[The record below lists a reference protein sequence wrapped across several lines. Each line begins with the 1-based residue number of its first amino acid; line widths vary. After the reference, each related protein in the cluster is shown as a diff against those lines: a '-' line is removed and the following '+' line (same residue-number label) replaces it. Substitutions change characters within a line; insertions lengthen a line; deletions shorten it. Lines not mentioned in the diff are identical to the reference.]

1 MTSAITAEE
10 ASATLKYLYA
20 HSHEVEV
27 TFFEKVPKDLPGVDK
42 SRTGF
47 FAVLRKNGH
56 GGAEIKA
63 ASPVLHEN
71 DSHEHSADVWYPV
84 KESKD
89 LTDKNVAAAV
99 RNLLGTYKQ
108 VMEEENRGRLV
119 GKYGLETVD
128 DLVRTQLQ

>member
-1 MTSAITAEE
+1 MTSGITAEE

-27 TFFEKVPKDLPGVDK
+27 TLFEKVPKDLSGVENC
-42 SRTGF
+42 RAGF
-47 FAVLRKNGH
+47 FAVLRRNGPM
-56 GGAEIKA
+56 GVGIKA
-63 ASPVLHEN
+63 VSPVLHEN

-99 RNLLGTYKQ
+99 HNLLGTYKK

-119 GKYGLETVD
+119 GKYELEMVD
-128 DLVRTQLQ
+128 DLMRNQLK